1 MPVTV
6 VVGGQYGSE
15 GKGKVAQILASE
27 MSATAAVRVG
37 GPNSGHT
44 AITTNGAPLVF
55 QHLPTAALCPS
66 VLCIIAPGSYLDPQ
80 RLLSEIHMARLP
92 PERVLIDPSAV
103 VIEPVHRDQE
113 SASGLRE
120 RIGSTLSGTGAA
132 VQRRIERLD
141 TLRFAVDVGALR
153 SYVRNTVPVLREL
166 LDRGARIILEGTQG
180 FGLSL
185 LHSPTYPYVTSRD
198 TTAASFVAEA
208 GLSPLDVDDVVLVLR
223 AFPIRVAG
231 ASGPLLN
238 EVDWPTVTRESGS
251 PTEIVEYTSVTR
263 AVRRVARFSPDIVR
277 AAIAVNNPTRIA
289 LNHLDYIDHEAA
301 TLLRPTERVGT
312 FLRHVAATIG
322 RAIDYFGF
330 GPGVLMS
337 ARHSHVRQTA

>member
-1 MPVTV
+1 
-6 VVGGQYGSE
+6 
-15 GKGKVAQILASE
+15 
-27 MSATAAVRVG
+27 
-37 GPNSGHT
+37 
-44 AITTNGAPLVF
+44 
-55 QHLPTAALCPS
+55 
-66 VLCIIAPGSYLDPQ
+66 
-80 RLLSEIHMARLP
+80 
-92 PERVLIDPSAV
+92 
-103 VIEPVHRDQE
+103 
-113 SASGLRE
+113 
-120 RIGSTLSGTGAA
+120 
-132 VQRRIERLD
+132 
-141 TLRFAVDVGALR
+141 
-153 SYVRNTVPVLREL
+153 
-166 LDRGARIILEGTQG
+166 
-180 FGLSL
+180 
-185 LHSPTYPYVTSRD
+185 
-198 TTAASFVAEA
+198 
-208 GLSPLDVDDVVLVLR
+208 
-223 AFPIRVAG
+223 VAG